1 MSSVITARSTVTAA
15 LATLAL
21 VASTATALAADDPP
35 SPAEVAQ
42 AQADV
47 RDRAGQVAAIE
58 QQIRDSA
65 ARLEDAYVAAQMAAE
80 RYNGA
85 RWQHREAVREL
96 RRAKRAAR
104 TAEAKVQRQRG
115 GIVTLVTQTYQQ
127 GAELA
132 EVNALLDGGGPQ
144 QVMDRYGVVQSASAA
159 MDARY
164 DAFSRMS
171 RAADQAREDAVAA
184 RERSADL
191 LAEARSARAQAG
203 ALAAAA
209 QAESD
214 RMTATR
220 ATLVRRLARAQHVS
234 VALAEERAEALTK
247 AATAAAPASA
257 PAPAP
262 ASTTEAGPAPQPS
275 GNPDPRPEPAP
286 APAPAPDPEPA
297 PEPEPE
303 PEPAP
308 APSGGVDAVI
318 SFARAQ
324 IGEPYQ
330 WGADGP
336 GSWDCSGLTM
346 RAWEQA
352 GVYLPHYSAAQYD
365 QSTPISRSQLRP
377 GDLVFWGDSPGSI
390 FHVGLYIGDGQMIHA
405 PRTGTDVR
413 IDSIDYWVPPS
424 YFGRV

>member
-1 MSSVITARSTVTAA
+1 MFSVLTARSTVTAA
-15 LATLAL
+15 LAALAL
-21 VASTATALAADDPP
+21 IASTATALAVDEGP

-42 AQADV
+42 AQAKV
-47 RDRAGQVAAIE
+47 RDQAGRVAAIE
-58 QQIRDSA
+58 QQIRESA
-65 ARLEDAYVAAQMAAE
+65 VRLENTFVAAQMAAE
-80 RYNGA
+80 RYNGV
-85 RWQHREAVREL
+85 RWQHREAVADL
-96 RRAKRAAR
+96 RRAKKAAR
-104 TAEAKVQRQRG
+104 TAEERVQRQRG

-127 GAELA
+127 GAEFA
-132 EVNALLDGGGPQ
+132 EVNALLAGGGPQ
-144 QVMDRYGVVQSASAA
+144 QVMDRYDVVQSASAA

-171 RAADQAREDAVAA
+171 HAADQAQERAVAA
-184 RERSADL
+184 EERSADL
-191 LAEARSARAQAG
+191 LAEARSAREQAG
-203 ALAAAA
+203 AMAAAA

-214 RMTATR
+214 RMVTTR
-220 ATLVRRLARAQHVS
+220 ARLVRRLARAQQVS
-234 VALAEERAEALTK
+234 VRLAEERAEALTA
-247 AATAAAPASA
+247 AATAPAPASA
-257 PAPAP
+257 PVDSAPAP
-262 ASTTEAGPAPQPS
+262 TAEPAPQPK
-275 GNPDPRPEPAP
+275 PTQQPQPAP
-286 APAPAPDPEPA
+286 APAA
-297 PEPEPE
+297 EPEPE

-308 APSGGVDAVI
+308 ASSGGVDAVI

-365 QSTPISRSQLRP
+365 QSAPISRSQLRR
-377 GDLVFWGDSPGSI
+377 GDLVFWGDSPDSI

-405 PRTGTDVR
+405 PRTGTNVR